1 MGDITLNIAISL
13 LVRSFENTHSELTF
27 RCSTV
32 PPFPQFH
39 NIQWHRFNTFDQ
51 WLFVLDHRVFVIDHG
66 VFVLDQW
73 VFVLD
78 HGVFVLDHRVFVLD
92 HGVFILDQWVFVL
105 DHGVFVLDHRVFVLD
120 QWVLGLRSSFLGL
133 RFRNTLWNV
142 TLLLVGIV
150 KKLQARVARS
160 MVSAIKPSLNI
171 METYRF

>member
-13 LVRSFENTHSELTF
+13 LVRSFENTHSKLTF

-51 WLFVLDHRVFVIDHG
+51 WVFVLDHRVFALDQR

-78 HGVFVLDHRVFVLD
+78 HRVFVLD
-92 HGVFILDQWVFVL
+92 LKLKSLRRG
-105 DHGVFVLDHRVFVLD
+105 RVFGEAVDFTDRLFFSL
-120 QWVLGLRSSFLGL
+120 VIYSPIFLFSLHVSLR
-133 RFRNTLWNV
+133 
-142 TLLLVGIV
+142 
-150 KKLQARVARS
+150 KLCLYEKWRS
-160 MVSAIKPSLNI
+160 ASRACV
-171 METYRF
+171 R